1 MRQVRVRERI
11 EEMADFCDVE
21 VALAVLGGKWKL
33 LIVRYLDTG
42 PHRFGELMR
51 AMPGITQRM
60 LTRQLRELEDDG
72 LVSRTA
78 YAEAPPRT
86 EYRLTPVGESLK
98 SLIRDFDRW
107 GAWYRGHLRELAAE
121 AAPEPVTAPA
131 PPATSDR
138 PRTAG

>member
-1 MRQVRVRERI
+1 MRQVRVRERV

-42 PHRFGELMR
+42 PHRFGELKR

-72 LVSRTA
+72 LVLRTA

-86 EYRLTPVGESLK
+86 EYRLTSAGESLK
-98 SLIRDFDRW
+98 SLLHDFSEW
-107 GAWYRGHLRELAAE
+107 GSWYRGHLRELASGE
-121 AAPEPVTAPA
+121 AAPGPEAPA
-131 PPATSDR
+131 PPPTSDR